1 MEVQFPC
8 KLRQEKVILLSF
20 PHMRMILLNTGRY
33 MRNKIVYRVRM
44 VILLVLIMPD
54 SLQTE
59 IVKALGHKNK
69 SSFTNPAR
77 ILKLFLKEALKP

>member
-1 MEVQFPC
+1 
-8 KLRQEKVILLSF
+8 
-20 PHMRMILLNTGRY
+20 
-33 MRNKIVYRVRM
+33 M

-77 ILKLFLKEALKP
+77 ILKLFLKEALKPWW